1 MTTPPTTVA
10 LVTLGC
16 ARNDVDSEELA
27 GRLEAG
33 GFRLV
38 DDAAEADTVVVN
50 TCGFVEAAKKD
61 SVDTL
66 LAAADYK
73 ESGRTQAVVA
83 VGCLAERYG
92 EQLAEALPETDAIL
106 SFDDYADIS
115 DRLRSILSGAKH
127 QPHVPRDRR
136 KLLPLAPADR
146 HTTPGVAIP
155 GHGDTTPDASTGTA
169 APGTGAAG
177 TGAAGTAA
185 SGAAASGAAA
195 SGTAASGTAA
205 SGAAASGTP
214 GTGSAAA
221 GAAASGRAA
230 VVGSHIPEQ
239 LRPAGAGPSAP
250 GELKGRFV
258 TGVPDELKIDAPDL
272 ATAPASGP
280 RVMRRRLDGGPMA
293 PLKLASGC
301 DRRCAFCAIPMF
313 RGAFVSRRPGEVL
326 REAEWLAENG
336 VRELFLV
343 SENSTSYGKD
353 LGDLRLLE
361 TLIGEI
367 AQVAGITRVRV
378 SYLQPAE
385 MRPTLITA
393 MTGTPGVVPY
403 FDLSFQHASGPLLR
417 RMRRFGDSERFLEL
431 IAQVRAAA
439 PTAGIRSNVIVG
451 FPGETED
458 DVDILCDFL
467 SRAGLDAIGVF
478 GYSDEDGTEAET
490 YDGKLDEDTIA
501 ARLDR
506 VTRLAEDLTSSR
518 AESRIGEL
526 VEVLVESLDD
536 ASDASGSDAS
546 GSDASGSDI
555 SGSDA
560 AGSDASASGTAGSD
574 ASGSDA
580 AESASGQSAEGRAAH
595 QGPEVDGV
603 TTLTGL
609 PDGVRV
615 GDLVSAKVVASD
627 GVDLIAEFAA
637 LVSTPSGRPAANLT
651 A

>member
-1 MTTPPTTVA
+1 MTTPPVTVA

-73 ESGRTQAVVA
+73 DSGRTQAVVA

-92 EQLAEALPETDAIL
+92 DQLAEALPETDAVL

-115 DRLRSILSGAKH
+115 DRLRSILSGDKH
-127 QPHVPRDRR
+127 HPHTPRDRR
-136 KLLPLAPADR
+136 KLLPLSPAARQSAAPVATPG
-146 HTTPGVAIP
+146 HGTTPAAP
-155 GHGDTTPDASTGTA
+155 GHGDDATPGLADTPSHGDSATRAHGDDATSAASGSTSGSGDHGVTLGDHIPSA
-169 APGTGAAG
+169 LKPLGDSASE
-177 TGAAGTAA
+177 AA
-185 SGAAASGAAA
+185 SGAA
-195 SGTAASGTAA
+195 TAQ
-205 SGAAASGTP
+205 P
-214 GTGSAAA
+214 
-221 GAAASGRAA
+221 
-230 VVGSHIPEQ
+230 
-239 LRPAGAGPSAP
+239 
-250 GELKGRFV
+250 LKGRMV
-258 TGVPDELKIDAPDL
+258 SPSGTRNELKIDAPDL
-272 ATAPASGP
+272 ESAPASGP
-280 RVMRRRLDGGPMA
+280 RVVRRRLDGGPMA

-313 RGAFVSRRPGEVL
+313 RGAFISRRPTEVL
-326 REAEWLAENG
+326 TEAHWLAENG

-361 TLIGEI
+361 TLVADI
-367 AQVAGITRVRV
+367 AEVPGITRVRV

-385 MRPTLITA
+385 MRPTLLAA
-393 MTGTPGVVPY
+393 MTSTPGVVPY

-439 PTAGIRSNVIVG
+439 PAAGIRSNVIVG
-451 FPGETED
+451 FPGETEE

-467 SRAGLDAIGVF
+467 SQAGLDAIGVF

-506 VTRLAEDLTSSR
+506 VTRLAEDLTSAR

-526 VEVLVESLDD
+526 VEVLVESLDTPN
-536 ASDASGSDAS
+536 AGT
-546 GSDASGSDI
+546 
-555 SGSDA
+555 DA
-560 AGSDASASGTAGSD
+560 ATGPSVGSGVAGQT
-574 ASGSDA
+574 G
-580 AESASGQSAEGRAAH
+580 EGRAAH
-595 QGPEVDGV
+595 QGPEVDGS
-603 TTLTGL
+603 TTLVGL
-609 PDGVRV
+609 PADVRI
-615 GDLVSAKVVASD
+615 GDLVAAKVVGSD

-637 LVSTPSGRPAANLT
+637 VVNPRDDRPAANLT